1 MRVLVLNGGLLSR
14 YVVPAIRAQGYEPE
28 VVDCTG
34 DDGAMSRALAGAFSG
49 DELFCTVEHDV
60 EAPMGSLAWL
70 EHCPDMWCF
79 HGYDIR
85 GRSWDELVEVGN
97 LGWLAPLG
105 LTRFR
110 PEALRGALAPV
121 LGDPGWADTW
131 QSRDTLISRALVDAG
146 ITPHRHRP
154 DAIHHHDYSGV

>member
-1 MRVLVLNGGLLSR
+1 MRVCVFDGGRLDR
-14 YVVPAIRAQGYEPE
+14 HVIPAIEAQGYHPE
-28 VVDCTG
+28 LVDCTA
-34 DDGAMSRALAGAFSG
+34 DETCYARALAGLFGGS
-49 DELFCTVEHDV
+49 EPFCTVEHDIEV
-60 EAPMGSLAWL
+60 PFGSLAWL
-70 EHCPDMWCF
+70 EHCPDAWCF

-121 LGDPGWADTW
+121 LDDAGWADTW

-146 ITPHRHRP
+146 IAPHRHRP
-154 DAIHHHDYSGV
+154 DATHHHDYGL